1 MTPEKLLTLFKYYHG
16 EDKCPDEYIGTSSRL
31 WWGGEKMIYD
41 ETKSSPDFFPYLKN
55 ELIDAIEKGHCLGP
69 LLDESISLDQ
79 RAIMFYLD
87 LWHGKWFPYDDKDV
101 IFTY

>member
-1 MTPEKLLTLFKYYHG
+1 MTPEELLTVFKYYHG
-16 EDKCPDEYIGTSSRL
+16 EDKCPYKDNVGWL
-31 WWGGEKMIYD
+31 WWHGEKMIYD

-55 ELIDAIEKGHCLGP
+55 ELIDALEKGQCLGP

-87 LWHGKWFPYDDKDV
+87 LWHGKWFPYDDFDV